1 MNNPLEPLQQGGT
14 ALQGH
19 SLIHFSAK
27 VAVWIWRWNGDREGQ
42 RPLLGR
48 LASHVAVA
56 LTLVLFL
63 VLGSVKFESIAS
75 ASEAAAGIASRNAS
89 APVLAS
95 SMASAYYR
103 GVSNTRIVRQVEAH
117 TAIPDRPRLEV
128 ETYIVQVGDTAETIA
143 AAFGLQ
149 PSTLLWSN
157 PEMEK
162 MPDLLRVGQALTI
175 LPVDGVY
182 HTVAVSD
189 TIVSLAEMYKVDAE
203 AILNCPFNTIPDNK
217 RLTVGEELIVP
228 GGTRPYTAQ
237 KVTVYEGPVETE
249 VSGAGVFYW
258 PTAGVLTQ
266 GYWYGH
272 RAIDIGA
279 PIGTAI
285 TASDGGYVSFTGW
298 TDIGYGYLIVLDH
311 ANGYQTYY
319 AHLSQIFVNEG
330 ETVNAGQVIG
340 AMGSTGNST
349 GPHLHFEIRYNGY
362 PTNPLIYLP

>member
-1 MNNPLEPLQQGGT
+1 MSDSSNLSRQSDSAVHRY
-14 ALQGH
+14 AL
-19 SLIHFSAK
+19 IRFAAK
-27 VAVWIWRWNGDREGQ
+27 AAVWIWRWNGDREGQ

-56 LTLVLFL
+56 LTLVLFV
-63 VLGSVKFESIAS
+63 VLSSVKFESIAS
-75 ASEAAAGIASRNAS
+75 ASEAAADIASRNANAS
-89 APVLAS
+89 VLSS

-103 GVSNTRIVRQVEAH
+103 STANTRIVRQVESH
-117 TAIPDRPRLEV
+117 TAIPDRPRLDI

-175 LPVDGVY
+175 LPIDGVY
-182 HTVAVSD
+182 HTVEAGD
-189 TIVSLAEMYKVDAE
+189 TVASLAETYKVDAT
-203 AILNCPFNTIPDNK
+203 AILNCPFNTIPDDK
-217 RLTVGEELIVP
+217 QLAVGEKVIVP
-228 GGTRPYTAQ
+228 GGTKPYTAQ
-237 KVTVYEGPVETE
+237 KVTTYEGPVETE
-249 VSGAGVFYW
+249 ASGAGIFYW
-258 PTAGVLTQ
+258 PTVGVLTQ

-279 PIGTAI
+279 PIGTTVI
-285 TASDGGYVSFTGW
+285 ASDSGYVSFTGW

-319 AHLSQIFVNEG
+319 AHLSQIFVSEG
-330 ETVNAGQVIG
+330 ETVVAGQTIG
-340 AMGSTGNST
+340 AVGSTGNST